1 MCNSER
7 EREAGIKTQR
17 HVRNEETERERHVEN
32 EETQRDMYGMK
43 TRVGTEETQK
53 HVGNEETERH
63 V

>member
-1 MCNSER
+1 M
-7 EREAGIKTQR
+7 KKQR
-17 HVRNEETERERHVEN
+17 ERERHVEN